1 MLTLALPFLG
11 RERLG
16 QNKHSHLAQQ
26 LEATVAQASLGREV
40 YVQGPTL
47 TVAFRA

>member
-16 QNKHSHLAQQ
+16 QNHSHLTHQQ
-26 LEATVAQASLGREV
+26 EATVARASLGREV
-40 YVQGPTL
+40 YVQGPTP

>member
-16 QNKHSHLAQQ
+16 QNNHSHLAHQQ
-26 LEATVAQASLGREV
+26 EATVAHASLGREV
-40 YVQGPTL
+40 YVQGPTP